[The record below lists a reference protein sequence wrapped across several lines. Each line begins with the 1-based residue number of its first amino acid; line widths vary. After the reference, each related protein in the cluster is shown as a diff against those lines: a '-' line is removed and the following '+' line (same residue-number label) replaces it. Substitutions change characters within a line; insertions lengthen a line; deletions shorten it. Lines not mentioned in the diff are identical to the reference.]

1 MCPWARSRPSGPVPF
16 TVVML
21 WAWAFMF
28 ESKPCAVSLGLE
40 PSLRAGSLYR
50 CDALGLAFMF
60 ESKPW
65 DASLG
70 LEPSLRAGSFSP

>member
-1 MCPWARSRPSGPVPF
+1 
-16 TVVML
+16 
-21 WAWAFMF
+21 MF
-28 ESKPCAVSLGLE
+28 KSKPWDVS
-40 PSLRAGSLYR
+40 
-50 CDALGLAFMF
+50 LGLAFMF